1 VKVRIARDGDEG
13 IESCVVE
20 VLEKVIS
27 KDVDRKTAGKSRIA
41 P

>member
-1 VKVRIARDGDEG
+1 VKVRIARDGDER

-20 VLEKVIS
+20 ILEKAIS
-27 KDVDRKTAGKSRIA
+27 KDRDRKTAGKSRIA